1 MAQPTTSEPTWEI
14 AHLFPNQGHW
24 SEEEYIL
31 LTNGTNRLIE
41 FSQGKIEVLP
51 MPTRS
56 HQLIIAY
63 LYQVFFELIMRPGRG
78 TVLFAALRVRLWEN
92 KIREP
97 DIVVMLAEHRDREHE
112 EYFDGADL
120 VVEIV
125 SPDNPSRDLVIK
137 RTEYAQAGIPEYW
150 IIEPKT
156 EIVTVLR
163 LQGETYVEHD
173 ECFGPTCR
181 STPCLNKYSIN
192 PSSTFWTRWPAPR
205 QLPAAAALPRSPAQ
219 WRLACW

>member
-163 LQGETYVEHD
+163 LQGETYVEHGRF
-173 ECFGPTCR
+173 EHGMTAT
-181 STPCLNKYSIN
+181 SAL
-192 PSSTFWTRWPAPR
+192 
-205 QLPAAAALPRSPAQ
+205 LPDVTVEVGALFDAAR
-219 WRLACW
+219 